1 MLLIAICAA
10 IAAYV
15 VVMYWRDST
24 DLSRG
29 VGWSLAALRLLAF
42 AGILFFFLDLEKRT
56 EDREIKPSRAVLLV
70 DTSQSMGLR
79 DTAVRRRAPA
89 AASRIDQVVSEL
101 RGGELI
107 QQLRAKHDLA
117 VYQFG
122 DQPEPAQVAFFRRV
136 ATSDDRSRQDAADWW
151 PRNSP
156 RCRRLG

>member
-1 MLLIAICAA
+1 MTPAWCLLAENASHTFYRFARLQSMSEWWHGLLLIAICAA

-29 VGWSLAALRLLAF
+29 IGWSLAALRLLAF
-42 AGILFFFLDLEKRT
+42 AGILFFFLELEKRT
-56 EDREIKPSRAVLLV
+56 EDREIKPSRTVLLV

-79 DTAVRRRAPA
+79 DTESAPSSAAASRA

-107 QQLRAKHDLA
+107 QQLRAA
-117 VYQFG
+117 
-122 DQPEPAQVAFFRRV
+122 RRGGLPV
-136 ATSDDRSRQDAADWW
+136 R
-151 PRNSP
+151 
-156 RCRRLG
+156 